1 MKNINMSIIK
11 FISRISDYLYETL
24 LFIQDKINVFDL
36 KKVLKLVIKILLFI
50 LIFWIVKAFIVPLAS
65 IFAVIIDSFSN
76 VLKGTFANILIF
88 ALYNFYY
95 LYFYLSLYKF
105 IKHLIEEKDVNIFK
119 SDVINKQLVKINE
132 FVLKILKVILYIFLL
147 PIFGIVLL
155 GVILFIYLVFL
166 AIKGNIIISLFL
178 IAIALII
185 ATIYLLKYI
194 IGFIHDKNL
203 KNYKYIAI
211 FTYSSILIF
220 TLIFFLVETRK
231 YKVIS
236 DIKTL
241 ELSKYTLTYQ
251 IEKGIEISTSGF
263 YEIKYDEK
271 VKKGN
276 LKIRFENYETSSYTL
291 DTKKDNDKT
300 KVNINYYINLTT
312 DNLINISKTVNESL
326 QNKYFYDYSKIKY
339 GKVVISVNPKDKG
352 LLKVIKNAK

>member
-36 KKVLKLVIKILLFI
+36 KKVLKLVIKVLLFI

-65 IFAVIIDSFSN
+65 IFANIIDSFSN

-147 PIFGIVLL
+147 PIFGVVLL
-155 GVILFIYLVFL
+155 GVILFIYLVLL

-276 LKIRFENYETSSYTL
+276 LKIRFENY
-291 DTKKDNDKT
+291 KT